1 MSYFVNLI
9 LNREGKIISYR
20 QLPEVK
26 GQVAS
31 MQDCNQLFSALPQKW
46 IKEKIRL
53 ESSPGKLTCY
63 KNRIT
68 EKKIELKIIKNQK
81 GPYTLVLKEIELIK
95 VCVFLILF

>member
-1 MSYFVNLI
+1 MSYFVTII

-31 MQDCNQLFSALPQKW
+31 MQDCNQP
-46 IKEKIRL
+46 
-53 ESSPGKLTCY
+53 PGKLTCY

-81 GPYTLVLKEIELIK
+81 GPYTLVLKEIKLIK